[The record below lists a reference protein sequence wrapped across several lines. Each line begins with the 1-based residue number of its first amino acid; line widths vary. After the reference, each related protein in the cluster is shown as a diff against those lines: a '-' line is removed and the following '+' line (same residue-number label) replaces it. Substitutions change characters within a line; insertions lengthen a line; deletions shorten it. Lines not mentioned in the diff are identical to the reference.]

1 MTTEQ
6 DFRDAMHD
14 MANNLPANKERF
26 ILAIA
31 RLMPIARQ
39 AVENLTE
46 AEAREALTLMLA
58 VSSVA
63 NQTPPRT
70 NLEYCHDLRLQL
82 SMHVRVNIA
91 ELLNPPLV
99 HPEDI
104 GRPSPKKAKK
114 D

>member
-26 ILAIA
+26 LLAIA
-31 RLMPIARQ
+31 RLMSVARQ

-82 SMHVRVNIA
+82 SAHANFA
-91 ELLNPPLV
+91 EIIIV

-104 GRPSPKKAKK
+104 GRPNPKHKK